1 MCGLAAAILKKP
13 ISREI
18 IEETMASLQ
27 NRGPNNQ
34 EYREYKIG
42 DHFVYL
48 IHSRLNIIDL
58 SNKANQPYKFNNYNI
73 IFNGEIYNY
82 LEIKNE
88 LESAGYNFETTSD
101 TEVLIKCIDCY
112 GIRGTLD
119 KLDGMFVFVCFNT
132 ETKQFNIA
140 RDRFGEKPLFY
151 YSNNDEIYFAS
162 ETKVLKK
169 ISNKNFE
176 VNYDK
181 LFNFIK
187 YGYRA
192 VQLDSTNEKIT
203 TFFKNIYEFKKS
215 HYSQFYINDKN
226 FEQKKYW
233 KLKANK
239 YFEKFNYHESK
250 KYLKNL
256 IINTIETRF
265 FADVPVAYFQSGG
278 VDSNIIATI
287 AKHELNYDLTGFYM
301 SNSDSR
307 YSEDRVVD
315 ESSIANGNKIIKLN
329 IDNNP
334 NFIEDITKQIEYQ
347 HSPVFTTVDHCMF
360 KLANEIKKN
369 DFKVVLSGS
378 GADELFT
385 GYYDHYMLNFNDL
398 HSNGQKIKYEQ
409 ELKHWKNEILPHI
422 NNPSFQSQKNFTESK
437 ASYLFQNHGTDHI
450 FNKDHS
456 LNFIEKEYGFSYLR
470 NRMCNELFNETIPQV
485 LFQDD
490 LNCMYHSIENRS
502 PFLSHKLA
510 EFCFSI
516 NQNFHIRDGSL
527 KYLLRDIGSDYL
539 DIVAFKNKRKVG
551 FNYPTEKMIDFKSS
565 DFREFVTQDSTLFDF
580 INKKE
585 LLNMITS
592 EKKLTNNESKT
603 LFSIIS
609 SKIFL
614 NNLE

>member
-18 IEETMASLQ
+18 IEDTMVSLK

-34 EYREYKIG
+34 DYREYKIG

-48 IHSRLNIIDL
+48 IHSRLSIIDL
-58 SNKANQPYKFNNYNI
+58 SDKANQPYKYKSLNI

-88 LESAGYNFETTSD
+88 LEIVGYNFETTSD

-112 GIRGTLD
+112 GIRGALD
-119 KLDGMFVFVCFNT
+119 KLDGMFVFICFNT
-132 ETKQFNIA
+132 ETKQFNVA

-169 ISNKNFE
+169 ILNKNFE
-176 VNYDK
+176 VNYHK
-181 LFNFIK
+181 LYNFIK

-192 VQLDSTNEKIT
+192 IPLDATKGENT

-215 HYSQFYINDKN
+215 HYAQFYLNDKN

-233 KLKANK
+233 KLKTNK
-239 YFEKFNYHESK
+239 YFEKFNYYESK

-256 IINTIETRF
+256 LIDVIESRF

-422 NNPSFQSQKNFTESK
+422 NNPSFQSQKSFTESK

-502 PFLSHKLA
+502 PFLCHKLA
-510 EFCFSI
+510 EFSFSI
-516 NQNFHIRDGSL
+516 NQNFHIHDGSL
-527 KYLLRDIGSDYL
+527 KYLLRDIGLDYL
-539 DIVAFKNKRKVG
+539 DIGAFKNKRKVG
-551 FNYPTEKMIDFKSS
+551 FNYPTEKMINFKSS
-565 DFREFVTQDSTLFDF
+565 NIREFIAQDSALFDF
-580 INKKE
+580 INKTE

-603 LFSIIS
+603 LFSIVS